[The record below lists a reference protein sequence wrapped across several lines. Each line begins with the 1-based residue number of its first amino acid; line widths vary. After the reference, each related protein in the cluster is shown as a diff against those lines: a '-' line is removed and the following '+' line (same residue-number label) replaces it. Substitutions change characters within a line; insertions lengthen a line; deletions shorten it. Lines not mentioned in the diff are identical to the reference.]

1 MRVLLNTDILPIVN
15 VGMYESLL
23 SPSNIFSGW
32 QSSLGITETMT
43 KDEADY
49 CENASWNYF
58 DTDRYKSL
66 VAKYA
71 MEFIADF
78 FQKINDIATV
88 TLCENA
94 QIRSPKEYNH
104 KSDTL
109 DFSIEI
115 DENEV
120 QKIKDATKDNQTF
133 YTWLRNTYQS
143 HPGFISFM
151 PNSKDS
157 FNEDIEG
164 SDMERGLAAY
174 FTFLLR
180 THLGCSGEEEFGNDY
195 FLHEKISSNH
205 SIEEFINDERFHEII
220 GRAQSA
226 RG

>member
-1 MRVLLNTDILPIVN
+1 MLNTDILPIVN

-23 SPSNIFSGW
+23 SPSNIFDSEF
-32 QSSLGITETMT
+32 QSEEIIASLS
-43 KDEADY
+43 KDEIDY
-49 CENASWNYF
+49 CKEASSYRF
-58 DTDRYKSL
+58 DIDAYKKL

-71 MEFIADF
+71 MEFVSDF
-78 FQKINDIATV
+78 FQKINDIVIV

-94 QIRSPKEYNH
+94 QICSPKEYNH

-115 DENEV
+115 DESEV
-120 QKIKDATKDNQTF
+120 QKIKDATKDNQSF
-133 YTWLRNTYQS
+133 YTWLKNTYQS
-143 HPGFISFM
+143 YPGFISFM

-180 THLGCSGEEEFGNDY
+180 THLGCTGEEEFGNDY

-220 GRAQSA
+220 GRAHSA